1 MFDFITDLDAFFC
14 EKYADYDKI
23 CILPNYRMPVMHATK
38 VREDGRTYGYTLPS
52 ETMRLALQENKDE
65 LLKILKSQMVDKTF
79 SFSFAPIGFFARVHN
94 VFARTAFHKQLKAF
108 LKQYN
113 IAEETAF
120 EGIEVAEEI
129 KMGILKGKFAPTKN
143 FLLSFALTQ
152 QISYKNTQDLL
163 AVCGEEFDY
172 REVKDVVIAYLLRNK
187 VYNPE
192 MVKAALSEYKVAN
205 LFLK

>member
-23 CILPNYRMPVMHATK
+23 CVLPNYRMPVMHATE
-38 VREDGRTYGYTLPS
+38 VRADGRTYGYTLPA
-52 ETMRLALQENKDE
+52 ETMRLALQEEKDA
-65 LLKILKSQMVDKTF
+65 LLKNLKSQMVDKTF
-79 SFSFAPIGFFARVHN
+79 SFSFAPIGFFGRIRN
-94 VFARTAFHKQLKAF
+94 LFARDAFHKQFKAF
-108 LKQYN
+108 LNHYN

-120 EGIEVAEEI
+120 DGIDVAEEI
-129 KMGILKGKFAPTKN
+129 KTGILKGKFAPTKN

-163 AVCGEEFDY
+163 GICGEEFDY
-172 REVKDVVIAYLLRNK
+172 REVKDVVIAYLLQNK
-187 VYNPE
+187 VYNFE
-192 MVKAALSEYKVAN
+192 MINAALNEYKVAN